1 MRGFRIFL
9 LCAAMATPA
18 AAQVRPQPG
27 AGDPR
32 LQTID
37 YDPGQIVQLEGAP
50 GYQLMVELSPDE
62 QVINVALGDASAWQ
76 VSANHRGDRL
86 FIKPTQGGVPTNM
99 TVITSVRAYNFELW
113 PLASPTPDMAYNVR
127 FNYPAPPAR
136 AQQSEYVDI
145 SPLRRALSRYRISGD
160 RLIRPDT
167 ISDDGTHTYI
177 SWSRAKPIPAVYAI
191 GESGEEILVS
201 GWMRDDVYV
210 IDGIV
215 TRLSF
220 RIDDRSARAQ
230 RLPPKRKR

>member
-1 MRGFRIFL
+1 MRTLLALL
-9 LCAAMATPA
+9 LCAAITAPA
-18 AAQVRPQPG
+18 FAQVRPQPG

-37 YDPGQIVQLEGAP
+37 YNPGQIVQLEGAP

-62 QVINVALGDASAWQ
+62 QVINVALGDSSAWQ
-76 VSANHRGDRL
+76 VSANHSGDRL
-86 FIKPTQGGVPTNM
+86 FIKPTQGDVPTNM
-99 TVITSVRAYNFELW
+99 TVITSVRSYNFELW
-113 PLASPTPDMAYNVR
+113 PLSSPTPEMAYNVR
-127 FNYPAPPAR
+127 FNYPVAAV
-136 AQQSEYVDI
+136 QSETSEFVDV

-160 RLIRPDT
+160 KLIRPDT

-177 SWSRAKPIPAVYAI
+177 SWARSKAIPAVYTI
-191 GESGEEILVS
+191 SESGEEMLVS

-215 TRLSF
+215 TKLSF
-220 RIDDRSARAQ
+220 RIDNRSAGAQ